1 MKLVAHIKKMNPTEG
16 PPTLQALCLSNYL
29 RFLEAEC
36 QAFLSLKRGKSKLLR
51 DAANNIL
58 PVLRLQLTEA
68 MSGTSSSVLRGLM
81 MKEIVSGIFPSEE
94 YKNVIKTQVNEEMQV
109 NADPKAKEF
118 VRNICTNSSKC
129 VSMCCTGAFI
139 IETMLS
145 VVINDEIKEL
155 VFDPDV
161 IKKTWKK
168 GGVGEY
174 VPFNYPALLGIYTDY
189 IETQVPRD
197 ENFAL
202 ERSPA
207 LETLKIGRFDYVLSK
222 DSSWKVLKSSNKTK
236 EYLDYL
242 KYCGPE
248 WSWDRVISDSG
259 WTGENSSGYLPTV
272 DHAIWAVTEMF
283 TPPGLFTNLVDISLS
298 WDLATNFCPLYG
310 IPMFTAMGGSCPNL
324 KVLDLSDLTHLRG
337 ESILYLLFQDT
348 FHTVHHNMYLY
359 PYKNSLGSLQDFP
372 LSLCFDEEDIST
384 VRKHC
389 YTRYCPWCKDP
400 GALDTLRSGCHNNPV
415 VFSVVDD
422 QLYDWVENCEVE
434 DEDLRKQAL
443 VYTVRAS
450 DMFHSVARTDMQL
463 YRDKKDRPYR
473 IDYKPPNC
481 MENAMEIDGGF
492 YSSFG
497 SLVQYDW
504 YPPPDNIEY
513 VELDKDEQ
521 TPKLNP
527 LAASLQVL
535 KLPALTVKA
544 ELVPVILKACPK
556 IRSFGQLSGI
566 PYGLEQI
573 SKMGEE
579 TFETNLEEIFLYVDM
594 LDDIDWK
601 DTPDYDDHFGSR
613 DKISTNSPNVGF
625 ISSNFGRKIFKPITA
640 LDDEDLIKEKHF
652 ALRVWK
658 EAMRL
663 APERWIEKRLK
674 QYVDNIHKYAKKLR
688 KLTMFLTS
696 AFEDDLDHPEDIW
709 KNLNEMKYL
718 EELDLKYA
726 RIGDVSGLIQIIG
739 KKLKKFT
746 AFCIPS
752 MRDMNSLILEQGL
765 GIVENNENSQTEALI
780 ICENC
785 PNLEE
790 LNCGSMSLRN
800 NFHFGRQMVCQPQ
813 HFSRLRYVSVGRITL
828 DTLKQIWSLT
838 HVLET
843 LRIEQVLS
851 TPQLTVLS
859 SSTNVN
865 LTMADI
871 RTLLLSNKMRK
882 LESIRAFMLMFEN
895 FAAAKFFI
903 GQLPALKDIGK
914 VFNHDI
920 SWEGGEGPEAFFDFE
935 DFAERMKEERGMTIR
950 WRNGRVDDGTDD
962 Q

>member
-1 MKLVAHIKKMNPTEG
+1 MDQTENPT
-16 PPTLQALCLSNYL
+16 TLQTICLNNYL
-29 RFLEAEC
+29 KFIEAEC
-36 QAFLSLKRGKSKLLR
+36 QTFLSLKRGKSKLLK

-58 PVLRLQLTEA
+58 PALRMQLTQS
-68 MSGTSSSVLRGLM
+68 MSGTSSSVLRGQM
-81 MKEIVSGIFPSEE
+81 IKDIVSGKYPSEE

-118 VRNICTNSSKC
+118 IRNICNNSSKC

-139 IETMLS
+139 VETMLS

-168 GGVGEY
+168 GGVGDY

-197 ENFAL
+197 EKFSI

-207 LETLKIGRFDYVLSK
+207 LEKLKIGRFDYVLSK

-242 KYCGPE
+242 KYFGPE
-248 WSWDRVISDSG
+248 WTWDRTVSDSG
-259 WTGENSSGYLPTV
+259 WTGENSCGYLPTV

-283 TPPGLFTNLVDISLS
+283 TQSGLFVNLSEISLS

-310 IPMFTAMGGSCPNL
+310 IPMFSAIGGACPNL

-337 ESILYLLFQDT
+337 ESVLYLLFQDT
-348 FHTVHHNMYLY
+348 FQTIHDNMHLY
-359 PYKNSLGSLQDFP
+359 PYKNEHGTLQDYP

-384 VRKHC
+384 VRKHS
-389 YTRYCPWCKDP
+389 YDRYCPWCKDP

-422 QLYDWVENCEVE
+422 RLYDWVETCDME
-434 DEDLRKQAL
+434 DENLRKQTL
-443 VYTVRAS
+443 VYTIKAS
-450 DMFHSVARTDMQL
+450 DIFHSVANPIMELKRET
-463 YRDKKDRPYR
+463 KDRPYHV
-473 IDYKPPNC
+473 DYETPEE
-481 MENAMEIDGGF
+481 MENQMEIDGGF
-492 YSSFG
+492 FSSFG
-497 SLVQYDW
+497 TLVQYDW
-504 YPPPDNIEY
+504 YPPLEKIKY
-513 VELDKDEQ
+513 VEAAKEEQ
-521 TPKLNP
+521 KTKLNP
-527 LAASLQVL
+527 IAASLQVL

-544 ELVPVILKACPK
+544 ELVPVILRACPK
-556 IRSFGQLSGI
+556 MKSLGQLSGI

-573 SKMGEE
+573 SKMGVED
-579 TFETNLEEIFLYVDM
+579 FETNLEEIFLYVDM

-625 ISSNFGRKIFKPITA
+625 ISSNFGRKIFKPISISI
-640 LDDEDLIKEKHF
+640 DDEDLIKEKQF

-658 EAMRL
+658 EAMKL

-674 QYVDNIHKYAKKLR
+674 LYVDNIFRYAKKLR

-696 AFEDDLDHPEDIW
+696 AFEDDLDDPEDIW
-709 KNLNEMKYL
+709 GNLREIKTL

-726 RIGDVSGLIQIIG
+726 RIGDVAGLIQIIG
-739 KKLKKFT
+739 KKLRKFT

-765 GIVENNENSQTEALI
+765 GIVENNENAQTEALV

-800 NFHFGRQMVCQPQ
+800 NFHFGRQMVSQPN
-813 HFSRLRYVSVGRITL
+813 HFSKLRHISVGRITI
-828 DTLKQIWSLT
+828 DTLKQIWALT
-838 HVLET
+838 HLLET
-843 LRIEQVLS
+843 LKIEQVLS
-851 TPQLTVLS
+851 TPQMTVFS
-859 SSTNVN
+859 TSTNVN

-871 RTLLLSNKMRK
+871 RILLLSNKMSK
-882 LESIRAFMLMFEN
+882 LESIKAFMLMFEN

-935 DFAERMKEERGMTIR
+935 DFAERMKEERGMIIR
-950 WRNGRVDDGTDD
+950 WRNGRVDDVSDD